1 MLNKLKTCR
10 CCLIE
15 TAEESELYE
24 FSSEVSVNPETAT
37 KPQFVKIAQCFR
49 ESTSIDVPDNEE
61 DSSKVCVQCLG
72 DLKFSYMFLKKCW
85 DNERIYNNSV
95 EGEIEIFLIG
105 LELKPS
111 SPI

>member
-1 MLNKLKTCR
+1 MLNKLITCR

-24 FSSEVSVNPETAT
+24 FSAEVSVNPETAT

-61 DSSKVCVQCLG
+61 DTSKVCVQCLG

-85 DNERIYNNSV
+85 DSERIYTHSV
-95 EGEIEIFLIG
+95 EGKHEILQIQ
-105 LELKPS
+105 P
-111 SPI
+111 